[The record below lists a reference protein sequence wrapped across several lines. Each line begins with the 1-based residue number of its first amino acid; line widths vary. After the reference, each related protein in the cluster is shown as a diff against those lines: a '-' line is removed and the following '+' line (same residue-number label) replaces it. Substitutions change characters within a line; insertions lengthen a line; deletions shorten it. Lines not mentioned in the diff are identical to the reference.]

1 MATTTQEGGVGPGSE
16 PDPDDSADPGVAPD
30 APDDR
35 AADDEEAPVEEGPE
49 RTYRLE
55 ILLISFAALLLE
67 IAYTR
72 VISFKFFYYYTYLV
86 IGLALLGI
94 GSGGVFVAVSGRLRR
109 ASTEAVLMWGT
120 VLGGLSTALGY
131 VLVALV
137 PIDTLAIWDYGT
149 RASFSSLV
157 RLVFICLVL
166 FASFV
171 AVGIMIATL
180 FSRRSADIGRLYFA
194 DLVGAG
200 AACAVVV
207 SLLGWIGAP
216 ATIFVAA
223 TVLAACGAWIAA
235 RRRSRLLPA
244 AVVLVVPVA
253 LGIVAPSLLPEQRVD
268 AAKHQLED
276 STVIYSSWS
285 PIFRVDVVEPN
296 DATRFLYH
304 DGLLGSAIHRWDGD
318 TESLAYFE
326 EDPRS
331 FPFAAGGEDTDDV
344 MIIGAA
350 GGNEILTSLYFD
362 ADRIDAIELNPVTHD
377 LLSDRYAEYSGN
389 LADQPGVDYVQGDGR
404 SFLARSDDEYDLVW
418 YPAPDSYS
426 AANAATAGAFVL
438 SESYLYTSDAILD
451 SLEHL
456 RDDGLLAAQFGEFDF
471 EAKPNRTSRYVTSA
485 HAALRELGVEDPSQ
499 HLLVATTPAGT
510 FGAELS
516 TVLVKPT
523 PFTDEEVAGLVDQ
536 LDRVEGSRLQY
547 VPDEVAEG
555 QVGELAAAAPG
566 EIDEVVAAAPYEVG
580 AISDDGPFF
589 WHFTAFPDVV
599 AEYGQPIDRND
610 FEDSIGERVL
620 LLLLAVAAL
629 LAAVFLLLPF
639 VAIRRTWVALP
650 YKGRSFLY
658 FGALGLGF
666 LFYEIT
672 LIQRLVLFLGYP
684 TYSLTV
690 TLASILV
697 FTGVGALL
705 SERVA
710 RRRSRAV
717 GGLLGALALLT
728 AFYAFGLTPLTD
740 ALFGLPLLVR
750 VAAAFVVLAPLGLC
764 LGMFMPL
771 GLGTVAGLSDHPR
784 EYVAWG
790 WAVNGFFSV
799 IGAVLTT
806 ILAMTF
812 GFGTVLVVAFLV
824 YVGAVVVLRSMVRA
838 PSYAT
843 AAPAAGSSA

>member
-838 PSYAT
+838 PSHAT